1 MAKKSCIPV
10 KPWCP
15 FCGQDVAPPKAPVQ
29 RKMNEFTMG
38 ECPCGAV
45 YVCDQTGHNLGA
57 AMVECLVHASHD
69 NWELAWD
76 LTPEE
81 DYLTD
86 QIDNYDEVTH
96 QVIET
101 RNLDGRAVRG
111 VLYFVRMNQEFAE
124 MPGQEGTQP
133 GAPPCQPAVRPPMEP
148 IRDPKRIKQKA
159 SKQGVQALADDGA
172 IDELVDLAFD
182 DPKTL
187 RYLQR
192 LLYAPEPD
200 RRWHY
205 AFVLGQV
212 CGRYASQKPGAVSD
226 LLHRLF
232 EACSDSAASHWGLI
246 EAVGSI
252 IAARPDIF
260 GAFTT
265 HLLMYRLMPT
275 TRVQTLWALAEIAK
289 ARPDIVRGT
298 PFYSLFPML
307 GHPDPLTRGHAV
319 LLFGLLKAT
328 EVQSQIEG
336 LTGDGAMLTLYHQGR
351 PEQTTVATLAQQ
363 ALQRVMASQETVSHT
378 HKECT

>member
-1 MAKKSCIPV
+1 MAKKTCIPV

-15 FCGQDVAPPKAPVQ
+15 FCGQNVASPQAPVQ

-38 ECPCGAV
+38 ECQCGAV
-45 YVCDQTGHNLGA
+45 YVCDATGHNLGS

-111 VLYFVRMNQEFAE
+111 VLYFVRLNQEFAQ
-124 MPGQEGTQP
+124 MPSQQGVQGDSEQSQP
-133 GAPPCQPAVRPPMEP
+133 VVRPPMEP
-148 IRDPKRIKQKA
+148 IRDPKRIKKKVNKDA
-159 SKQGVQALADDGA
+159 VQVLADSSD
-172 IDELVDLAFD
+172 IDQLVDLLFD
-182 DPKTL
+182 DAKTI

-192 LLYAPEPD
+192 LLYDPEPD
-200 RRWHY
+200 KRWHY
-205 AFVLGQV
+205 AYIMGKV
-212 CGRYASQKPGAVSD
+212 CARYASQKPGAVSD

-232 EACSDSAASHWGLI
+232 EACSDSAATHWGLI
-246 EAVGSI
+246 ETVGSI
-252 IAARPDIF
+252 IAGRPDIF
-260 GAFTT
+260 GAFAA
-265 HLLMYRLMPT
+265 HLLMYRNMPT

-289 ARPDIVRGT
+289 VRPDIIRGT

-319 LLFGLLKAT
+319 LLFGLIKAT
-328 EVQSQIEG
+328 EVKSQIEA
-336 LTGDGAMLTLYHQGR
+336 LLSDTAMLTLYSEGKPQ
-351 PEQTTVATLAQQ
+351 QTTVAALAKQ
-363 ALQRVMASQETVSHT
+363 ALERVAA
-378 HKECT
+378 

>member
-1 MAKKSCIPV
+1 
-10 KPWCP
+10 
-15 FCGQDVAPPKAPVQ
+15 
-29 RKMNEFTMG
+29 MNEFTMG
-38 ECPCGAV
+38 ECQCGAV

-57 AMVECLVHASHD
+57 AMVECLVHASQD

-111 VLYFVRMNQEFAE
+111 VLYFVRMNQEFAPLATP
-124 MPGQEGTQP
+124 PGVEGN
-133 GAPPCQPAVRPPMEP
+133 AESLVKAARPPMEP
-148 IRDPKRIKQKA
+148 IRDPKRTKKKA
-159 SKQGVQALADDGA
+159 TKEAVQALADSSD
-172 IDELVDLAFD
+172 IDALVDLLFD
-182 DPKTL
+182 DSRTM

-192 LLYAPEPD
+192 LLYTPEPD
-200 RRWHY
+200 TRWHY
-205 AFVLGQV
+205 AYIMGKV
-212 CGRYASQKPGAVSD
+212 CARYASQKPGAVSD

-246 EAVGSI
+246 ETVGAI
-252 IAARPDIF
+252 IAGRPDIF
-260 GAFTT
+260 GAFAA
-265 HLLMYRLMPT
+265 HLLMYRNMPS

-289 ARPDIVRGT
+289 TRPDIVRGT

-307 GHPDPLTRGHAV
+307 SFPDPLTRGHAV

-328 EVQSQIEG
+328 EVRSQLEG
-336 LTGDGAMLTLYHQGR
+336 LLNDGAMLTIYSEGR
-351 PEQTTVATLAQQ
+351 PRQSTVATLARQ
-363 ALQRVMASQETVSHT
+363 ALELVEAE
-378 HKECT
+378 

>member
-1 MAKKSCIPV
+1 MAKKTCIPV

-15 FCGQDVAPPKAPVQ
+15 FCGQNVAPPKVPVQ

-38 ECPCGAV
+38 ECQCGAV
-45 YVCDQTGHNLGA
+45 YVCDETGHNLGS

-86 QIDNYDEVTH
+86 QIDNYDEVSH

-111 VLYFVRMNQEFAE
+111 VLYFVRMNQEFAQ
-124 MPGQEGTQP
+124 MPDQH
-133 GAPPCQPAVRPPMEP
+133 GAQSGAEQAKPIVRLPVEP
-148 IRDPKRIKQKA
+148 IRDPKRIKKKA
-159 SKQGVQALADDGA
+159 SKHEVQVLSDNSDIDG
-172 IDELVDLAFD
+172 LVDLLFD
-182 DPKTL
+182 DSKTM

-192 LLYAPEPD
+192 LLYDPEPD
-200 RRWHY
+200 KRWHY
-205 AFVLGQV
+205 AYVMGRV
-212 CGRYASQKPGAVSD
+212 CARYASQKPGAVSD

-246 EAVGSI
+246 ETVGSI
-252 IAARPDIF
+252 IAGRPDIF
-260 GAFTT
+260 GAFAA
-265 HLLMYRLMPT
+265 HLLMYRNMPT

-289 ARPDIVRGT
+289 VRPDIIRGT

-307 GHPDPLTRGHAV
+307 GHPDHLTRGHAV

-336 LTGDGAMLTLYHQGR
+336 LLDDGAMLTLYSEGR
-351 PEQTTVATLAQQ
+351 PEQTTVAALAQQ
-363 ALQRVMASQETVSHT
+363 ALERVTEIRTIS
-378 HKECT
+378 

>member
-1 MAKKSCIPV
+1 MAKKTCIPV

-15 FCGQDVAPPKAPVQ
+15 FCGQNVAPPQAPVQ

-38 ECPCGAV
+38 ECQCGAV
-45 YVCDQTGHNLGA
+45 YVSDQTGHNLGS

-86 QIDNYDEVTH
+86 QIDDYDEVTH

-111 VLYFVRMNQEFAE
+111 VLYFVRLHQEFAQLAA
-124 MPGQEGTQP
+124 PKTGQPSTSEQHSV
-133 GAPPCQPAVRPPMEP
+133 AMNRPPLEP
-148 IRDPKRIKQKA
+148 IRDPKRLKQKA
-159 SKQGVQALADDGA
+159 SKAEVQALADNSDLDG
-172 IDELVDLAFD
+172 LVDLLFD
-182 DPKTL
+182 DAKTI

-192 LLYAPEPD
+192 LLYDPEAD
-200 RRWHY
+200 KRWHY
-205 AFVLGQV
+205 AFIMGKV
-212 CGRYASQKPGAVSD
+212 CARYASQKPGAVSD

-246 EAVGSI
+246 ETVGSI
-252 IAARPDIF
+252 IAGRPDLF
-260 GAFTT
+260 GAFAS
-265 HLLMYRLMPT
+265 HLLMYRNMPT

-289 ARPDIVRGT
+289 ARPDIIRGT

-307 GHPDPLTRGHAV
+307 SHPDPLTRGHAV
-319 LLFGLLKAT
+319 LLFGLIKAN
-328 EVQSQIEG
+328 EVKSQIEA
-336 LTGDGAMLTLYHQGR
+336 LRDDGAMLTLYSEGKPQ
-351 PEQTTVATLAQQ
+351 QTTVAALVSQ
-363 ALQRVMASQETVSHT
+363 ALDRLAA
-378 HKECT
+378 

>member
-1 MAKKSCIPV
+1 MAKKTCIPV

-15 FCGQDVAPPKAPVQ
+15 FCGQNVPPPKAPVQ

-38 ECPCGAV
+38 ECQCGAV
-45 YVCDQTGHNLGA
+45 YVCDETGHNIGS

-76 LTPEE
+76 LIPEE

-86 QIDNYDEVTH
+86 QIDNYDQVTH
-96 QVIET
+96 QVVET

-111 VLYFVRMNQEFAE
+111 VLYFVRMNQEFAQASIQSGT
-124 MPGQEGTQP
+124 GQQSEQEEALLRLP
-133 GAPPCQPAVRPPMEP
+133 KEP
-148 IRDPKRIKQKA
+148 IRDPKRTKKKA
-159 SKQGVQALADDGA
+159 SKKEVEELADSSDIDG
-172 IDELVDLAFD
+172 LVDLLFD
-182 DPKTL
+182 DAKTM

-192 LLYAPEPD
+192 LLYDPEPD
-200 RRWHY
+200 KRWFY
-205 AFVLGQV
+205 AYVMGRV
-212 CGRYASQKPGAVSD
+212 CARYASQKPGAVSD

-246 EAVGSI
+246 ETVGSV
-252 IAARPDIF
+252 IAGRPDLF
-260 GAFTT
+260 GAFAA
-265 HLLMYRLMPT
+265 HILLYRNVPT
-275 TRVQTLWALAEIAK
+275 TRVQTLWAMAEIAK
-289 ARPDIVRGT
+289 VRPDIVRGT

-336 LTGDGAMLTLYHQGR
+336 LLQDGAMLTIYSEGR
-351 PEQTTVATLAQQ
+351 PEHTTVAALARQ
-363 ALQRVMASQETVSHT
+363 ALERVAGV
-378 HKECT
+378 

>member
-1 MAKKSCIPV
+1 MAKKTCIPV

-15 FCGQDVAPPKAPVQ
+15 FCGQNVAPPQAPVQ

-38 ECPCGAV
+38 ECQCGAV
-45 YVCDQTGHNLGA
+45 YVCDPTGHNLGS

-111 VLYFVRMNQEFAE
+111 VLYFVRMNQEFATL
-124 MPGQEGTQP
+124 PVVQGGQQEGIQANP
-133 GAPPCQPAVRPPMEP
+133 VVRQPMEP
-148 IRDPKRIKQKA
+148 IRDPKRLKKRA
-159 SKQGVQALADDGA
+159 VKSEVQALADNSA
-172 IDELVDLAFD
+172 IDQLVDLLFD
-182 DPKTL
+182 DVKTM

-192 LLYAPEPD
+192 LLYVPD
-200 RRWHY
+200 PDTRWHY
-205 AFVLGQV
+205 AYVMGKV
-212 CGRYASQKPGAVSD
+212 CARYASQKPGAVSD

-246 EAVGSI
+246 ETVGSI
-252 IAARPDIF
+252 IAERTDLF
-260 GAFTT
+260 GAFTA
-265 HLLMYRLMPT
+265 HLLMYRNMPS

-289 ARPDIVRGT
+289 NRPDIVRGT
-298 PFYSLFPML
+298 PFYSLFSL
-307 GHPDPLTRGHAV
+307 LDHPDPLTRGHAV
-319 LLFGLLKAT
+319 LLFGLIKAT
-328 EVQSQIEG
+328 EVRTQIEG
-336 LTGDGAMLTLYHQGR
+336 LLDDASSLTLYSEGKPLHM
-351 PEQTTVATLAQQ
+351 TVAALAQQ
-363 ALQRVMASQETVSHT
+363 ALERVAA
-378 HKECT
+378 